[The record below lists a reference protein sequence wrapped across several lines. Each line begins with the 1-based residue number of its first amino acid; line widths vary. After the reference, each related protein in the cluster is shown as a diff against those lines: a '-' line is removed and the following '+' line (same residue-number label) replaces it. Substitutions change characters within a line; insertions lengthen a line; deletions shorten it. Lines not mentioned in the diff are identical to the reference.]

1 MPIMGNVFEYKRDPI
16 LMTIKFQREYGDI
29 VRNQLGP
36 FLAHQIIHPD
46 HVKHVLQD
54 NYRNYVRGRFY
65 AAFKLFMREGLLT
78 LDGQDWLQHRRLA
91 QTPLNRQHVTGFE
104 QDITGS
110 VSAMLQRWETAARAG
125 ETLDIVPEMMRL
137 SLSILGKTLFSIDLD
152 QEAEKVAPAVL
163 FWFKAMI
170 QYTGSV
176 HSVLPEWVPTP
187 YNRQLVASRRVM
199 DDLMWKIIAEHRQ
212 GLRERQDLVNLLLA
226 RDETS
231 GEGFSDIQVRN
242 ELITIFLAGHETSGT
257 SLSWT
262 LYHLAKHPQVLR
274 RLEAELE
281 QVLNGRTPTME
292 DLPNLPYLK
301 MVIEESLRLNPPVW
315 GFPRDAVEED
325 EIGGYYIPKASSIF
339 IVPYVTHR
347 HPEFWPNPEAFDPE
361 RFAPEKSDKRP
372 KFAYF
377 PFGGGPRLCIGKFL
391 AMPQMQLSVAMIAQ
405 RYRLHVRPDAQVN
418 YGPYLTTR
426 PIKGVPVTLHRR

>member
-1 MPIMGNVFEYKRDPI
+1 
-16 LMTIKFQREYGDI
+16 
-29 VRNQLGP
+29 
-36 FLAHQIIHPD
+36 
-46 HVKHVLQD
+46 
-54 NYRNYVRGRFY
+54 
-65 AAFKLFMREGLLT
+65 
-78 LDGQDWLQHRRLA
+78 
-91 QTPLNRQHVTGFE
+91 
-104 QDITGS
+104 
-110 VSAMLQRWETAARAG
+110 
-125 ETLDIVPEMMRL
+125 
-137 SLSILGKTLFSIDLD
+137 
-152 QEAEKVAPAVL
+152 
-163 FWFKAMI
+163 
-170 QYTGSV
+170 
-176 HSVLPEWVPTP
+176 
-187 YNRQLVASRRVM
+187 
-199 DDLMWKIIAEHRQ
+199 
-212 GLRERQDLVNLLLA
+212 
-226 RDETS
+226 
-231 GEGFSDIQVRN
+231 
-242 ELITIFLAGHETSGT
+242 
-257 SLSWT
+257 
-262 LYHLAKHPQVLR
+262 
-274 RLEAELE
+274 
-281 QVLNGRTPTME
+281 ME